1 MGSDFVAG
9 KKLTFIGPR
18 LCYILLILFNPNYHL
33 CQEDMVILRM
43 RKLKF
48 RRVRKPTEIKVIH
61 TTQKLLLK
69 FRREA
74 AAVKRKYLDES

>member
-1 MGSDFVAG
+1 
-9 KKLTFIGPR
+9 
-18 LCYILLILFNPNYHL
+18 
-33 CQEDMVILRM
+33 MVILRM